1 MVHVLHSVSMAIRST
16 NRIWLSV
23 FFLWIGMFSEF
34 GTHRYVLNSHR
45 QKLQMIDIWILFWCG
60 KKIWRET
67 KPIHSN
73 QQQRRSWNLTFPFT
87 NSCNY
92 NAAPQTHRHTVGGMG
107 IKKEKENIYF
117 SGEGKKTK
125 EMSKLKFAH
134 TKYPQQ
140 YHKHHPT
147 TDKNN
152 NYQTVNEK
160 L

>member
-1 MVHVLHSVSMAIRST
+1 MLLHRT
-16 NRIWLSV
+16 
-23 FFLWIGMFSEF
+23 
-34 GTHRYVLNSHR
+34 
-45 QKLQMIDIWILFWCG
+45 
-60 KKIWRET
+60 
-67 KPIHSN
+67 
-73 QQQRRSWNLTFPFT
+73 
-87 NSCNY
+87 
-92 NAAPQTHRHTVGGMG
+92 QTHSGGYG
-107 IKKEKENIYF
+107 NKKEKENIYF

-140 YHKHHPT
+140 YHKPHHPT